1 MVFAEAFVTLKVNLH
16 KITLNVISFK
26 FHLDQVLHA
35 AVYFLI
41 CMYFLTA
48 ECLGMKLFKGNS
60 FLKFMLAVLALAT
73 FTEVVQLVVP
83 SRSFNVLDWLANV
96 VGIILGLA
104 GMGLV
109 RGKLRVRS
117 EQVVVNSKN

>member
-1 MVFAEAFVTLKVNLH
+1 
-16 KITLNVISFK
+16 
-26 FHLDQVLHA
+26 
-35 AVYFLI
+35 
-41 CMYFLTA
+41 
-48 ECLGMKLFKGNS
+48 
-60 FLKFMLAVLALAT
+60 MLAVLALAT